1 MTWGV
6 GYHFFG
12 KALMLADYMVA
23 KAGHRFQ
30 AHGALYYF
38 HLLQRETALVT
49 VGFVSCIYGAT
60 KENGNQCLVNGCQ
73 PTRRSCDESH
83 LQQPQRENELSHSL
97 EHILFSRASQTDRN
111 EIIIQT
117 FPFLKIKSTLKH
129 FTSALQKYLQHMH
142 TFSAYHYNKFTVC
155 HKHQRTDWSA
165 RCCRMQQHYQ
175 NQETATPS
183 FLP

>member
-1 MTWGV
+1 M
-6 GYHFFG
+6 
-12 KALMLADYMVA
+12 
-23 KAGHRFQ
+23 
-30 AHGALYYF
+30 
-38 HLLQRETALVT
+38 VT

-155 HKHQRTDWSA
+155 QSTKGQTEVPSA
-165 RCCRMQQHYQ
+165 VGCNSTTRIKRLRLLVFCLRQLSSYFSVT
-175 NQETATPS
+175 QEKQKKTKTG
-183 FLP
+183 